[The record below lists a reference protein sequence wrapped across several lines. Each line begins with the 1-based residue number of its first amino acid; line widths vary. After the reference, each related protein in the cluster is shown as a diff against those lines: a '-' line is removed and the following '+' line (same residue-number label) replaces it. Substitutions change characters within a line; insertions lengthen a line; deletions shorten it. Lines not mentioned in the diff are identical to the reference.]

1 MMITHRAPGALPAA
15 KRKSAGGG
23 LHTSPR
29 HGFAISSTARTARG
43 TEKCTT
49 VLKGEP
55 TQTSWIS
62 RWAATLIMRTWRNGL
77 RISNDASATY
87 AFVISIGFLFPELTD
102 TFEIRST

>member
-1 MMITHRAPGALPAA
+1 MRTPGAVPAA

-29 HGFAISSTARTARG
+29 HGFAISLIARTARG

-49 VLKGEP
+49 VLKAEP

-62 RWAATLIMRTWRNGL
+62 PWVATLIMRTWRNGL
-77 RISNDASATY
+77 RISNENSVTCAG
-87 AFVISIGFLFPELTD
+87 V
-102 TFEIRST
+102 TFFGLSSSEGMSTLDIRSI